1 MVIVV
6 IALVLL
12 ITGSTGCLG
21 GQQQTQKKA
30 SEIILTASEIPGT
43 WWEGGCQASTP
54 PAYTS
59 DYADKH
65 FWDEVAS
72 AYVLIRVCVYESES
86 KAREVYQYGLNN
98 FTYLTITHPDI
109 GDEAFMYLKNTG
121 TSGGSYMV
129 ISLREGLVN
138 VAAVTGCRSG
148 STISEQWFIDLVRTQ
163 VSRI

>member
-86 KAREVYQYGLNN
+86 TAHEIYQYGLNN
-98 FTYLTITHPDI
+98 ITYLTIAHPDI
-109 GDEAFMYLKNTG
+109 GDEAVMYVKDTRV
-121 TSGGSYMV
+121 SGGSLMS
-129 ISLREGLVN
+129 ISFRAGAVN
-138 VAAVTGCRSG
+138 VDAVTGCRSG
-148 STISEQWFIDLVRTQ
+148 STISEQWFIDLMRTQ